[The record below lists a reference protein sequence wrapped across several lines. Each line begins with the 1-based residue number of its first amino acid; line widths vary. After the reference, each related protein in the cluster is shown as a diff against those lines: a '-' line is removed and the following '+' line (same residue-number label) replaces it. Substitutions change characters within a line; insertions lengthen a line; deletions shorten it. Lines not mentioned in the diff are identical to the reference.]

1 MREKRNILGRRPHKD
16 RRSWIAIMASLL
28 LLCAGCFDTHPYDVD
43 FDGETGINSR
53 QMAVIERNCSGKD
66 TLRVAFISDT
76 HLWHAEMRDEVEA
89 LNRCGNIDF
98 VIHCGDMTYTGAAK
112 EYEWC
117 RDILAQL
124 HCPYVALIGNHDFL
138 GTGDEAYEAMYGN
151 KDFAFIAAGVKF
163 ICLNTNATEYEDA
176 AAVPNLGF
184 LEAEATDATGS
195 FSRSIVVMHA
205 PPYSD
210 QFTNNV
216 TTFRNC
222 LDRLPGLMCCVYGH
236 NHCDAVGDIFAD
248 GLMFYSIDCAEHRNY
263 RMMTITP
270 DGYEMER
277 VFY

>member
-1 MREKRNILGRRPHKD
+1 MREKRNILGRRPHKEI
-16 RRSWIAIMASLL
+16 RGWIAVMATL
-28 LLCAGCFDTHPYDVD
+28 LLCSGCFDTHPYDVD

-53 QMAVIERNCSGKD
+53 QMAAIEKSCAGKD

-76 HLWHAEMRDEVEA
+76 HLWHAQTRDEVEA

-112 EYEWC
+112 EYKWC

-124 HCPYVALIGNHDFL
+124 HCPYVALIGNHDFI
-138 GTGDEAYEAMYGN
+138 GTGDEAYEAMYGS

-163 ICLNTNATEYEDA
+163 ICLNTNATEYDDTTS
-176 AAVPNLGF
+176 VPNLGF
-184 LEAEATDATGS
+184 LEAEATGATGS
-195 FSRSIVVMHA
+195 FSRSVVVMHA

-216 TTFRNC
+216 MAFRNC
-222 LDRLPGLMCCVYGH
+222 LDRLPSLLCCVYGH
-236 NHCDAVGDIFAD
+236 HHCDTMGDILGD
-248 GLMFYSIDCAEHRNY
+248 GLTFYGIDCAEHRNF
-263 RMMTITP
+263 RIMTITP
-270 DGYEMER
+270 NGYEMER